1 MAYIPER
8 LTEGYGIS
16 EEALKSIKEQEV
28 SLIIT
33 VDCGITARSQVE
45 TARELGMDVVITDHH
60 ECPPSLPDA
69 VAVINP
75 RRKDCEYPFKGLAG
89 VGVAFKLICALEDAD
104 LNKTRQLI
112 ENSVILSQ

>member
-16 EEALKSIKEQEV
+16 EEALKSIKEQEA

-60 ECPPSLPDA
+60 ECPPSLPDG
-69 VAVINP
+69 NP
-75 RRKDCEYPFKGLAG
+75 RRKDRDPLQGFG
-89 VGVAFKLICALEDAD
+89 VGV
-104 LNKTRQLI
+104 R
-112 ENSVILSQ
+112 